1 MKNTLYYLTCLA
13 MTTILLASPADALAG
28 KKSSSRGK
36 SLSKYDWE
44 FDYELY
50 AQMPES
56 EKERWFIDTGNTK
69 DGPERRYMGPY
80 TLKEATK
87 VLILNGDIPIVA
99 DERPFGNRLRPNLV
113 TWVHVVTCDTFAELE
128 ELIALAKSLGLKTT
142 YRVIP
147 EE

>member
-1 MKNTLYYLTCLA
+1 MKKTPYYLTGLA
-13 MTTILLASPADALAG
+13 MTIIWLATADDGFAV
-28 KKSSSRGK
+28 KKSTSRSK
-36 SLSKYDWE
+36 SLSMYDWE

-50 AQMPES
+50 AQMPDS

-69 DGPERRYMGPY
+69 DGPEQRYMGPY

-87 VLILNGDIPIVA
+87 LLIVSGDIPIV
-99 DERPFGNRLRPNLV
+99 DEDRPFGNRLRPNLV

-128 ELIALAKSLGLKTT
+128 DLIALAKSLGLKTT